1 MASVT
6 PMRLFQLRRNSDRLA
21 VWLRGEL
28 GLDVGE
34 ATDRQLAGSLP
45 GDLRQRGEGR
55 PMAEPLDWAG
65 VQRVLGREFR
75 AAQTVGLVS
84 IPPDPVG
91 KGLGL
96 VTIPRGTV
104 AEAARVVVDRRGEV
118 ELISLESAVKV
129 FVAEFDT
136 TETASAALYEVEVV
150 RPC

>member
-1 MASVT
+1 VTSVT
-6 PMRLFQLRRNSDRLA
+6 PIRVFQLRRNSDRLA

-45 GDLRQRGEGR
+45 EDLRQRGEGR
-55 PMAEPLDWAG
+55 PIAEPLDWAG
-65 VQRVLGREFR
+65 VQRVLGHEFR
-75 AAQTVGLVS
+75 AVQTVGLVS

-91 KGLGL
+91 QGLGL

-118 ELISLESAVKV
+118 ELISLESAVSV
-129 FVAEFDT
+129 FVAEFVA

-150 RPC
+150 RPR